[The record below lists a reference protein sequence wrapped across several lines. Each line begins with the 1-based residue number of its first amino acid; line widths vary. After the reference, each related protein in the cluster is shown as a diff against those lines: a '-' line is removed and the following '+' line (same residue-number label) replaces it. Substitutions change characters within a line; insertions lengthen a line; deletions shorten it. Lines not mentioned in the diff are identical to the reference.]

1 MGDFLIVEY
10 EKLKAK
16 PAKKHG
22 LFQHDDDR
30 RYVLDALQGIVHR
43 AHVFRLGGSTS
54 DNPRW
59 AEDHV
64 LHLCTGL
71 AEILVGLTSFEQRT

>member
-16 PAKKHG
+16 PAKNPG
-22 LFQHDDDR
+22 LFQHEDDR
-30 RYVLDALQGIVHR
+30 RHVRDALQGIVHK
-43 AHVFRLGGSTS
+43 AYGFRLGSSTS
-54 DNPRW
+54 DSPRW

-71 AEILVGLTSFEQRT
+71 AEVLVGPTSFEQRT